1 MKPDWKD
8 APEWAH
14 YLSKD
19 ENSEWWWFEFPPK
32 ADDCGSWLGVGMASM
47 AGTYNNWR
55 ETLEQRPE

>member
-14 YLSKD
+14 YLAKD
-19 ENSEWWWFEFPPK
+19 KNDEWWWFERPPTTYSS
-32 ADDCGSWLGVGMASM
+32 GRWLGGGMACM

-55 ETLEQRPE
+55 ETLEQSPE